1 MIEEHAAG
9 QPPETRRHFLQAA
22 LAVVIGGVVTLVPL
36 AAGLMVYVDPLRR
49 RQKVGK
55 AQGGFIPVT
64 PLSGLPA
71 DDKPRKFEVI
81 TDKVDAWTKTP
92 NVAVGAV
99 FLKRVK
105 QNDKDVVT
113 AWNVVCPHA
122 GCFIDVTGD
131 GKRFRCPCH
140 NSSFHPDG
148 KIVTGQ
154 CVSPRDMDLLEV
166 DEAGLA
172 QGEVRVKFENFSPG
186 TSDKKPV
193 T

>member
-1 MIEEHAAG
+1 MTEDPSASP
-9 QPPETRRHFLQAA
+9 PPETRRHFLQSA
-22 LAVVIGGVVTLVPL
+22 LAVVIGGIVTLVPL

-49 RQKVGK
+49 RQKAGK

-99 FLKRVK
+99 FLKRS
-105 QNDKDVVT
+105 NLGGKDAVT

-122 GCFIDVTGD
+122 GCFIDVAGD
-131 GKRFRCPCH
+131 GKSFRCPCH

-148 KIVTGQ
+148 RIVAGQ

-166 DEAGLA
+166 DETGLA
-172 QGEVRVKFENFSPG
+172 QGEVRVKFENFTPG
-186 TSDKKPV
+186 THDKRPV

>member
-1 MIEEHAAG
+1 MAEDPAG
-9 QPPETRRHFLQAA
+9 SDPPETRRHFLQSA

-36 AAGLMVYVDPLRR
+36 AAGLMVYIDPLRR
-49 RQKVGK
+49 RKKAGK

-99 FLKRVK
+99 FLKRAK
-105 QNDKDVVT
+105 QGDKDIVT

-131 GKRFRCPCH
+131 GKNFRCPCH

-148 KIVTGQ
+148 KIVQGQ
-154 CVSPRDMDLLEV
+154 CVSPRDMDKLEV
-166 DEAGLA
+166 DDAALA
-172 QGEVRVKFENFSPG
+172 QGEVRVKFQNFTPG
-186 TSDKKPV
+186 THDKKPV

>member
-1 MIEEHAAG
+1 MAESPAANP
-9 QPPETRRHFLQAA
+9 PPETRRHFLQAS
-22 LAVVIGGVVTLVPL
+22 LAVVLGGIATLVPL

-49 RQKVGK
+49 RQR
-55 AQGGFIPVT
+55 GGRAGGEYIPVT

-92 NVAVGAV
+92 NVAIGAV
-99 FLKRVK
+99 FLKRDK
-105 QNDKDVVT
+105 QDGKDVVT

-122 GCFIDVTGD
+122 GCFIDVAGD
-131 GKRFRCPCH
+131 GKSFRCPCH

-148 KIVTGQ
+148 TIVQGQ
-154 CVSPRDMDLLEV
+154 CVSPRGMDRLDV
-166 DEAGLA
+166 DSAALA
-172 QGEVRVKFENFSPG
+172 QGEVRVRFQNFSPG
-186 TSDKKPV
+186 THDKKPV

>member
-1 MIEEHAAG
+1 MSEPIAHEP
-9 QPPETRRHFLQAA
+9 QPGRRHFLKSA
-22 LAVVIGGVVTLVPL
+22 LAVVVGGVVAVVPL
-36 AAGLMVYVDPLRR
+36 LAGLAFSLDPLRR
-49 RQKVGK
+49 RSKGK

-99 FLKRVK
+99 FLKRNA
-105 QNDKDVVT
+105 QGGKDAVT

-122 GCFIDVTGD
+122 GCFIDVTAD
-131 GKRFRCPCH
+131 GKSFRCPCH

-148 KIVTGQ
+148 SIVVGQ
-154 CVSPRDMDLLEV
+154 CVSPRAMDLLEV
-166 DEAGLA
+166 DEQGLA
-172 QGEVRVKFENFSPG
+172 AGEVRIKFQNFVAG
-186 TSDKKPV
+186 HEKRPV